1 MNREIEHGKSMGER
15 EYTNTFDEDEDR
27 NEREFQKKTNQELDS

>member
-15 EYTNTFDEDEDR
+15 EYTNTFDEDR